1 MSRKMIALAGVVIAV
16 LSFTVGGSDA
26 EARHC
31 RSQRNRCCQQN
42 GHYGHQQHAHY
53 GFRSNGTNGS
63 CCLQSGN
70 NGYQQT
76 TNYSTGPMTYG
87 TPGVAV
93 GVNQPAPPVEPAAP
107 VPAN

>member
-1 MSRKMIALAGVVIAV
+1 MSRKMISLAGVVIAV

-42 GHYGHQQHAHY
+42 GNYGYQQNANV
-53 GFRSNGTNGS
+53 GFRNNGTNGS
-63 CCLQSGN
+63 CCQQTGN
-70 NGYQQT
+70 IGYQQT
-76 TNYSTGPMTYG
+76 TNYSTGPTTYG

-93 GVNQPAPPVEPAAP
+93 GVNQPAPPVEPVAP